1 MRDWKL
7 IVFAPRLINGVRK
20 AEGNQFGQ
28 FACVFHWHASFSWT
42 DIIITLSP
50 SNLDHFVT

>member
-1 MRDWKL
+1 MTMRDWKL

-28 FACVFHWHASFSWT
+28 FACVFHWHVFQ
-42 DIIITLSP
+42 
-50 SNLDHFVT
+50 LD

>member
-7 IVFAPRLINGVRK
+7 MVFAPRLINGVRK

-28 FACVFHWHASFSWT
+28 LARVFHWHDLF
-42 DIIITLSP
+42 
-50 SNLDHFVT
+50 F